1 MTSAEHVAH
10 SSEWHSR
17 ARPTSARPAPARPGL
32 VQPSLVQPSLV
43 RSSLV
48 RPSLPEA
55 AHQPRALENVPAR
68 ERRSTL
74 LEQLVKTEILPR
86 LTLARS
92 GTSAQTATT
101 AAEPATMPDETTE
114 LVHLL
119 LSTDGTSASVFVDRL
134 QARGASAAALY
145 LGIITQAARAL
156 GELWQQ
162 DRCDFA
168 QVTISLG
175 RLQQIVR
182 ALSPNF
188 QTGAPS
194 KSVHADTALLLPAPG
209 EQHSFGLVIL
219 AEFFRREG
227 WNVTGGPVS
236 TGYDAASLVRGTWVD
251 VAGFSIGSMQCL
263 DALTRCIH
271 AVRKASRNRSLAVLV
286 GGPLL
291 LERPDLV
298 GRVGADATAIDA
310 PSAVRQASGLLAMQA
325 AAD

>member
-1 MTSAEHVAH
+1 MTLVEHVAH
-10 SSEWHSR
+10 SSNW
-17 ARPTSARPAPARPGL
+17 PGPARPS
-32 VQPSLVQPSLV
+32 PA
-43 RSSLV
+43 
-48 RPSLPEA
+48 RPS
-55 AHQPRALENVPAR
+55 PAR
-68 ERRSTL
+68 PSQAQPGTPDVAALRQPALGSFQSLARSRRSAL
-74 LEQLVKTEILPR
+74 LEQLVETEILPR
-86 LTLARS
+86 LARARS
-92 GTSAQTATT
+92 GTSARTTAT
-101 AAEPATMPDETTE
+101 AAELAITPDDTTK

-119 LSTDGTSASVFVDRL
+119 LGPDGASASSFIEHL

-168 QVTISLG
+168 QVTISVG

-182 ALSPNF
+182 SLSPNF
-188 QTGAPS
+188 QTGAPRQS
-194 KSVHADTALLLPAPG
+194 AHAETALLLPAPG
-209 EQHSFGLVIL
+209 EQHTIGLVIL

-236 TGYDAASLVRGTWVD
+236 TGYDAARLVRGTWID
-251 VAGFSIGSMQCL
+251 VAGFSIGSMHCL
-263 DALTRCIH
+263 QALTSCIH
-271 AVRKASRNRSLAVLV
+271 TVRKASRNPYLAVLV

-298 GRVGADATAIDA
+298 ARIGADATAVDA
-310 PSAVRQASGLLAMQA
+310 SGAVRQARGLLAMQA